1 MADYSDDSQLSSLAF
16 TKRISRLLL
25 ICLNGVAELKAGDE
39 VLLAKIKELSSLLHK
54 VLDHKLG
61 LPPSIGPEL
70 EQLFDELVVQKYLI
84 EKERKSAKQLF
95 ITFTK
100 TLHELSQTS
109 GEFDEGLTEQVEIIE
124 AAKSIVDILDIRE
137 VIITQ
142 TKRIQTDTQ
151 SMRKELE
158 KSKRTTSELSEL
170 LEQVQSKA
178 MVDPLTKVYNRGT
191 YNMEIGKMV
200 KNFDRY
206 KEPAALIIV
215 DIDHFKQFNDNYGH
229 QAGDAVLT
237 LVASVIKDAVRNTD
251 VVFRYGGEEF
261 VVLMNKVNFENTQ
274 KVAEKVRAEIEAH
287 HLTNKKAV
295 LKVTASLGFS
305 CLKEGDTDTTIFER
319 ADKALYKGKQNGRNR
334 VEYML

>member
-1 MADYSDDSQLSSLAF
+1 MEDYNDDTQLSSLAF

-39 VLLAKIKELSSLLHK
+39 ALLAKIKELSNLLTK
-54 VLDHKLG
+54 ILDNNQG

-84 EKERKSAKQLF
+84 KKERKSAKELF

-100 TLHELSQTS
+100 TLHELSQSS
-109 GEFDEGLTEQVEIIE
+109 GEFDVGLTEQIEIIE
-124 AAKSIVDILDIRE
+124 AAKNITEIRDIRE

-142 TKRIQTDTQ
+142 TRRIQTDTQ

-158 KSKRTTSELSEL
+158 KSKRTTSELTEL

-178 MVDPLTKVYNRGT
+178 MIDPLTKVYNRGT
-191 YNMEIGKMV
+191 YNMEIGKMI
-200 KNFDRY
+200 KNFERY
-206 KEPAALIIV
+206 KEPAALIMI

-229 QAGDAVLT
+229 QTGDAILT
-237 LVASVIKDAVRNTD
+237 LVASVIKETVRNTD

-261 VVLMNKVNFENTQ
+261 VVLMNKVAFDNTQ
-274 KVAEKVRAEIEAH
+274 RVAEKVREEIESH
-287 HLTNKKAV
+287 HLTDKKAV

-305 CLKEGDTDTTIFER
+305 CFKEGDTDATIFER
-319 ADKALYKGKQNGRNR
+319 ADKALYQGKQNGRNR
-334 VEYML
+334 IEYLL